1 MGRRKD
7 ETTCSII
14 VREREREELRTTG
27 AFQKVAAETMVV
39 VVYVVRVL
47 HQCAGARENQR
58 PGFFFVCMK
67 NWGGRE
73 RERAQL
79 AGCVRTGSATNIY
92 ERSDCCYLSCE
103 LAWWNMQSSFK
114 GATPQRVWFFD
125 RKKIYNTDPGKKAY
139 LIRYHYKQQLMKS

>member
-58 PGFFFVCMK
+58 PGFFFCVYEK
-67 NWGGRE
+67 LGWT
-73 RERAQL
+73 RERACT
-79 AGCVRTGSATNIY
+79 ASGVRA
-92 ERSDCCYLSCE
+92 
-103 LAWWNMQSSFK
+103 
-114 GATPQRVWFFD
+114 D
-125 RKKIYNTDPGKKAY
+125 RFGHQYI
-139 LIRYHYKQQLMKS
+139 

>member
-103 LAWWNMQSSFK
+103 LA
-114 GATPQRVWFFD
+114 
-125 RKKIYNTDPGKKAY
+125 
-139 LIRYHYKQQLMKS
+139 